1 MESVPV
7 KPLLF
12 FLASCLVLSAQ
23 APLPGALTAHLKD
36 AAVVHVA
43 FTQVRTLAALSRPL
57 KASGSLVLARDLG
70 VIWSLRRPAVLTYVM
85 GPKGLMVITADGRR
99 ERKSSREAPVV
110 AQLGR
115 VFQSLIQGDLKGLE
129 EYFTVTGKGT
139 PQRWEVT
146 LLPKAQ
152 TAAFLRRVQLSGG
165 QVLERI
171 RIEEAS
177 GDHMDLAFEHA
188 DLAAALTEDEKRLLA
203 QD

>member
-1 MESVPV
+1 M
-7 KPLLF
+7 KTFLLGCH
-12 FLASCLVLSAQ
+12 ACLILSAQ

-36 AAVVHVA
+36 AAVVHVD

-70 VIWSLRRPAVLTYVM
+70 VIWSLRHPAVLTYVM
-85 GPKGLMVITADGRR
+85 GPKGLKVITADGRR
-99 ERKSSREAPVV
+99 DRKASREAPVV

-129 EYFTVTGKGT
+129 AYFTVSGKGT

-146 LLPKAQ
+146 LLPRPQ
-152 TAAFLRRVQLSGG
+152 TEAFLRRVQLSGG
-165 QVLERI
+165 RVIERI

-177 GDHMDLAFEHA
+177 GDHMDLTFEHA
-188 DLAAALTEDEKRLLA
+188 DLAAPLTEDDQRLLA

>member
-1 MESVPV
+1 M
-7 KPLLF
+7 KPLLA
-12 FLASCLVLSAQ
+12 FLFPSLLLSAQ
-23 APLPGALTAHLKD
+23 APLPGALTAHLKE
-36 AAVVHVA
+36 AAVVHVD

-99 ERKSSREAPVV
+99 DRKASREAPVV

-115 VFQSLIQGDLKGLE
+115 VFQSLIQGDLQGLDP
-129 EYFTVTGKGT
+129 YFTVNGKGT

-146 LLPKAQ
+146 LLPKPQ
-152 TAAFLRRVQLSGG
+152 TAAFLKRVQLSGG
-165 QVLERI
+165 RVIERI

-188 DLAAALTEDEKRLLA
+188 DLAAPLTEDEKHLLA